1 MKVPELSNAIFI
13 YHIIRLVSINIIGE
27 ERQAALERKG
37 LCRMNLDSGILLTT
51 FGMVLLMEMG
61 DKTQLLVMACA
72 SKYKTRHVLAGI
84 LIGIIALNLLA
95 VMLGA
100 AIGGI
105 KVIQDAVK
113 AAASLLFILFGLL
126 SLRNEKETASCST
139 GTSTGAVLTVALAF
153 FLAEIGDKT
162 QLSTLSFSAL
172 YPDSPLSVFIGSTIA
187 LLIAD
192 CIGLAAGAV
201 ALKYIPVR
209 IMSLFSAF
217 LFIVFGLASEWTA
230 LRENFAMDEAKALI
244 ILGITGTVT
253 LLVAALILLFQKKQT
268 KNSCHKAE

>member
-1 MKVPELSNAIFI
+1 MVDNT
-13 YHIIRLVSINIIGE
+13 
-27 ERQAALERKG
+27 ERQATRERKG
-37 LCRMNLDSGILLTT
+37 LSRMNLDFGIFLTT

-84 LIGIIALNLLA
+84 LIAIIALNLLA
-95 VMLGA
+95 VILGT

-105 KVIQDAVK
+105 KVIQDVVK

-126 SLRNEKETASCST
+126 SLRQEEETASCST
-139 GTSTGAVLTVALAF
+139 GTSTGAILAVALAF
-153 FLAEIGDKT
+153 FLAETGDKT

-172 YPDSPLSVFIGSTIA
+172 YPDSPLSVFAGSTIA

-209 IMSLFSAF
+209 IMALISSF
-217 LFIVFGLASEWTA
+217 LFIAFGLASEWTT
-230 LRENFAMDEAKALI
+230 LRENFAVDESKALI
-244 ILGITGTVT
+244 IVGITAVVS
-253 LLVAALILLFQKKQT
+253 LLTAALILIFQKKQT
-268 KNSCHKAE
+268 KNSCHPAE